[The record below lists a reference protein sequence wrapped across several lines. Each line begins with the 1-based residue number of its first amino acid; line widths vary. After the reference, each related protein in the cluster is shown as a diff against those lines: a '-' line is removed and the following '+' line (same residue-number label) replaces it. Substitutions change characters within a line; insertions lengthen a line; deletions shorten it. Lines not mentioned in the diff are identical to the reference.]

1 MTNDRDEDVV
11 MPDEFFNTTLI
22 PENGTLI
29 NTEFS
34 QNETVSLYTEMTSEV
49 IPEQITRENM
59 DDNSKDSTTSA
70 IFPQHQMYQI
80 YNGPI

>member
-1 MTNDRDEDVV
+1 
-11 MPDEFFNTTLI
+11 MPDEFLNTTLI

-49 IPEQITRENM
+49 ITEQITRENT

-70 IFPQHQMYQI
+70 IFPQHQMIYNQI
-80 YNGPI
+80 YNGPK